1 MIQYKNIVGI
11 KPSFLKLSKN
21 ETVDINDS
29 LDFELAK
36 LIYKKNQKNYNFTK
50 IFNFFFIYSH

>member
-1 MIQYKNIVGI
+1 MIKYKNIVGR

-36 LIYKKNQKNYNFTK
+36 LIYKKNQKK
-50 IFNFFFIYSH
+50 L